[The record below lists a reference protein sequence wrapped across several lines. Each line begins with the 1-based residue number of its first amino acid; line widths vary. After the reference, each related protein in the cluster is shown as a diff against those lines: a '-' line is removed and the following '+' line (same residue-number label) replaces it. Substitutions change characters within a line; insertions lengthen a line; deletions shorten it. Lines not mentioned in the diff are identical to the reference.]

1 MSVPAEEEEE
11 KIVFLFDDGLVNR
24 IEDVMTREIP
34 YNYTSADDALVMS
47 FLLGPAA
54 WEAVERWRAQR
65 VTGRSARLLLRVLGE
80 IFVIRRNPF
89 VFEELL
95 ENIDRRRRFAT
106 QIGHDLGVSRSRRIG
121 KRTKQCLSKPVRK
134 SMSFSRPATNL
145 ETARS

>member
-1 MSVPAEEEEE
+1 MGSRGALARPARHGP
-11 KIVFLFDDGLVNR
+11 L
-24 IEDVMTREIP
+24 
-34 YNYTSADDALVMS
+34 SAA
-47 FLLGPAA
+47 PAA
-54 WEAVERWRAQR
+54 R
-65 VTGRSARLLLRVLGE
+65 VGE

-134 SMSFSRPATNL
+134 SMSFSRPAINL